1 MVDQCIDKD
10 TCKPEILESILHE
23 AAISPNVSEP
33 SRYRSKPWDEPEV
46 QDLLRKRREAA
57 TPIQRKTISKTIQKV
72 LRKLVRKHNDAKVEV
87 ILKEFADLGRLE
99 KIRKIQNRKKKHP
112 IQSNQ

>member
-1 MVDQCIDKD
+1 MGSDHRAVRTRFDIVGTRYWEKQVIPKIKGWKPRLNHDGIPKQFQDAVVDQCIDKD

-33 SRYRSKPWDEPEV
+33 SRYRSKLWDEPEV

-57 TPIQRKTISKTIQKV
+57 TPIQRKT
-72 LRKLVRKHNDAKVEV
+72 
-87 ILKEFADLGRLE
+87 
-99 KIRKIQNRKKKHP
+99 
-112 IQSNQ
+112 